1 MKKKVSIHIGE
12 LYASKKP
19 VVIRTLL
26 GSCVAVCLFDPIK
39 GIGGMNH
46 ILLSGNGD
54 LPRQGAST
62 AGAKPLSG
70 STRYGINAMELLINM
85 IMNLGGNRN
94 RLVAKAF
101 GGGHILAGISEKNG
115 PGQKN
120 VRFVLEFLR
129 IEKINIISQNL
140 GGYHSRRIYFHT
152 DTGDVFLK
160 RIASVHLARIAA
172 EEQKHLRRIEKEAK
186 KPADVTFF

>member
-1 MKKKVSIHIGE
+1 MKKEVSIHIGE

-19 VVIRTLL
+19 AVVHTLL
-26 GSCVAVCLFDPIK
+26 GSCVAVCLFDPIRR
-39 GIGGMNH
+39 IGGMNH
-46 ILLSGNGD
+46 ILLPGNGD

-62 AGAKPLSG
+62 AEAKPFSD
-70 STRYGINAMELLINM
+70 SSRYGINAMELLINT

-101 GGGHILAGISEKNG
+101 GGGHILAGISEENG

-120 VRFVLEFLR
+120 IRFVLEFLKV
-129 IEKINIISQNL
+129 EGINLISRNL
-140 GGYHSRRIYFHT
+140 GGYNSRRIYFHT

-160 RIASVHLARIAA
+160 RIATVHLARIAA
-172 EEQKHLRRIEKEAK
+172 EEQKRLKQIEKEIK